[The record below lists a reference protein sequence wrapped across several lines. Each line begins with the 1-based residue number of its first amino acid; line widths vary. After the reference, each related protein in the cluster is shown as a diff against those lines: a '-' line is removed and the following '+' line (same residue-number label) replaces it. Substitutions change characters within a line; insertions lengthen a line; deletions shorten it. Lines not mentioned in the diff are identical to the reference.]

1 MEGQELQWD
10 DTEDALQTVHSMR
23 QLNGLVG
30 ILCHFRV
37 ILATKD
43 DGSPLME
50 TVIRLTDSN
59 IFHALFV

>member
-10 DTEDALQTVHSMR
+10 DTEDALQTVHSVR

-37 ILATKD
+37 ILGTKD

-50 TVIRLTDSN
+50 TES
-59 IFHALFV
+59 